1 MYYFCI
7 MHIAIIPARKNS
19 KRIKNKNIKIFFG
32 KPIIAYSIEAAKK
45 TKIFDEIYVSTNCP
59 KIRKVAI
66 KYGAKVPFLRSE
78 KLSDSKAHLID
89 VLKDHLL
96 KIENKKIEY
105 VCLLFATAPLMSS
118 NFIKKA
124 FLKLKR
130 FKKAF
135 FCLSYTNFSFPILRS
150 FSINKGYLKASFNN
164 KMKIRSQDLEEKF
177 HEAGQFMWIKKAAVF
192 KNKLVFH
199 KNNSIG
205 YFIPRHFV
213 CDVDTEQDWKM
224 LKLQYEIIKK
234 RLNY

>member
-1 MYYFCI
+1 

-19 KRIKNKNIKIFFG
+19 KRIKNKNIKFFFG

-118 NFIKKA
+118 SFIKKA
-124 FLKLKR
+124 FLK
-130 FKKAF
+130 
-135 FCLSYTNFSFPILRS
+135 S
-150 FSINKGYLKASFNN
+150 
-164 KMKIRSQDLEEKF
+164 
-177 HEAGQFMWIKKAAVF
+177 
-192 KNKLVFH
+192 
-199 KNNSIG
+199 
-205 YFIPRHFV
+205 
-213 CDVDTEQDWKM
+213 
-224 LKLQYEIIKK
+224 
-234 RLNY
+234 